1 MDAPTGSNA
10 MRPDLSIKPR
20 RARIPAKSQASPVR
34 RRLAR
39 AIEPYDSFTQTCG
52 TIARHKGARKRE
64 IDKIEEFFYGRLI
77 IGICLIL
84 APSCPAFH
92 SPPDQKAQA
101 I

>member
-1 MDAPTGSNA
+1 MDAPTGFHA
-10 MRPDLSIKPR
+10 ACFDLPTKTC

-34 RRLAR
+34 RRLVR

-77 IGICLIL
+77 IRICLIL
-84 APSCPAFH
+84 TPSCPAFH
-92 SPPDQKAQA
+92 SPPDQKAQV